1 MNKDDLLLSEAYS
14 RIQNEGTGA
23 RINYMGQGV
32 GAAASNLWQG
42 LKAKGANALAGK
54 HVVDA
59 PTQTA
64 GQAYQAA
71 GGKWLVDDFV
81 KKAQA
86 EITDFYN
93 DAKKMGVDASNFD
106 AIRQTHPEI
115 ADQLQK
121 VTGLLDFL
129 KNGGGQ
135 NPAGQTPA
143 GQTPAGQTPAGQ
155 APAGQAPAG
164 QEDNGKNQENGQAGK
179 FSAPLVGQSPAVK
192 EPSTGGVVQGIPH
205 GVQRTSTAGGTTNT
219 SFSVADPSQ
228 TSPKQVNKLPEEEPV
243 QKAFTPPAQQ
253 DAELVGGEEKPQTQG
268 YADLMGQQDGKKA
281 ESYQSTTPEG
291 QTVSASRSQLGV
303 GNDVGT
309 PTKYSKKSDG
319 WYQGGA
325 KVGDAKAKILDDLW
339 QKQNKGTQESSPKQQ
354 NGGLKT
360 AAQIGA
366 QGGNK
371 TKVNEAFRFW
381 RKF

>member
-1 MNKDDLLLSEAYS
+1 MNKDDLLLSEAYA

-64 GQAYQAA
+64 GQSYQAA

-93 DAKKMGVDASNFD
+93 DAKTMGVDASNID

-129 KNGGGQ
+129 KGGGGQ
-135 NPAGQTPA
+135 TPAGQTPA
-143 GQTPAGQTPAGQ
+143 GQTPAGQTPAVE
-155 APAGQAPAG
+155 APKKDPKSLEASTPSGTG
-164 QEDNGKNQENGQAGK
+164 
-179 FSAPLVGQSPAVK
+179 PLTVQQPKTLATPEQK
-192 EPSTGGVVQGIPH
+192 TGGVVQGIPH
-205 GVQRTSTAGGTTNT
+205 GVQRTSTGGGTTNT
-219 SFSVADPSQ
+219 SFSVANPSQ
-228 TSPKQVNKLPEEEPV
+228 TSLKQVNKLPEEEPV
-243 QKAFTPPAQQ
+243 QKAFTPPAPQ
-253 DAELVGGEEKPQTQG
+253 DAEVVNDKEK
-268 YADLMGQQDGKKA
+268 
-281 ESYQSTTPEG
+281 QSTAGYVNSSEG
-291 QTVSASRSQLGV
+291 QKTLGAPKAPQQPSQKQPEVDDTFTSPKGIKY
-303 GNDVGT
+303 T
-309 PTKYSKKSDG
+309 FQPTKNGDMWVDSKGRINTSIQRNLTSGWLKQQATKS
-319 WYQGGA
+319 
-325 KVGDAKAKILDDLW
+325 
-339 QKQNKGTQESSPKQQ
+339 NKG
-354 NGGLKT
+354 KT
-360 AAQIGA
+360 S
-366 QGGNK
+366 K
-371 TKVNEAFRFW
+371 
-381 RKF
+381 

>member
-1 MNKDDLLLSEAYS
+1 MNKDDLLLSEAYA

-93 DAKKMGVDASNFD
+93 DAKKMGVDASNIE
-106 AIRQTHPEI
+106 AIKKTHPQI

-121 VTGLLDFL
+121 VTGLLDLL

-135 NPAGQTPA
+135 NPQA
-143 GQTPAGQTPAGQ
+143 PAGQ
-155 APAGQAPAG
+155 APAGQAPQAPAGQAPQAPAGQAPQAPATQTPAG

-192 EPSTGGVVQGIPH
+192 EPSTGGAIQGIPH
-205 GVQRTSTAGGTTNT
+205 GINRTATPGGTTNT
-219 SFSVADPSQ
+219 SFSFANPSQ

-253 DAELVGGEEKPQTQG
+253 DAEIVNDKQ
-268 YADLMGQQDGKKA
+268 K
-281 ESYQSTTPEG
+281 QSTAGYVNSSEG
-291 QTVSASRSQLGV
+291 QKTLGAPKAPQQPSQKQPEVDDTFTSPKGIKY
-303 GNDVGT
+303 T
-309 PTKYSKKSDG
+309 FQPTKNGDMWVDSKGRINTSIQRNLTSGWLKQQATKS
-319 WYQGGA
+319 
-325 KVGDAKAKILDDLW
+325 
-339 QKQNKGTQESSPKQQ
+339 NKGKNSK
-354 NGGLKT
+354 
-360 AAQIGA
+360 
-366 QGGNK
+366 
-371 TKVNEAFRFW
+371 
-381 RKF
+381 

>member
-1 MNKDDLLLSEAYS
+1 MNKDDLLLSEAYA

-42 LKAKGANALAGK
+42 LKAKGANALAGR

-86 EITDFYN
+86 EITDFYS
-93 DAKKMGVDASNFD
+93 DAKAMGVDASNIE
-106 AIRQTHPEI
+106 AIKKTHPQI

-129 KNGGGQ
+129 KGGG
-135 NPAGQTPA
+135 
-143 GQTPAGQTPAGQ
+143 GQ
-155 APAGQAPAG
+155 APAGQDQQQAPAG
-164 QEDNGKNQENGQAGK
+164 QDQQQAPATQTPAGQEPQAAAAETPKEEPKSLEASTPSGTGPLAVVKHGAGDGNSNYTNQEKNITPTQ
-179 FSAPLVGQSPAVK
+179 
-192 EPSTGGVVQGIPH
+192 
-205 GVQRTSTAGGTTNT
+205 
-219 SFSVADPSQ
+219 
-228 TSPKQVNKLPEEEPV
+228 EEEPPV
-243 QKAFTPPAQQ
+243 EKAFTPPPVQ
-253 DAELVGGEEKPQTQG
+253 DAELVTQKTGGTPEIARNE
-268 YADLMGQQDGKKA
+268 MEQQFGPSKQA
-281 ESYQSTTPEG
+281 YQSTTPEG
-291 QTVSASRSQLGV
+291 QTVSASRSELGQ
-303 GNDVGT
+303 GNDVGN
-309 PTKYSKKSDG
+309 PNKYTKKADG
-319 WYQGGA
+319 WYQGSA
-325 KVGDAKAKILDDLW
+325 KVGDPKAKILDDLW
-339 QKQNKGTQESSPKQQ
+339 QKQNKGTQQSSPKQS
-354 NGGLKT
+354 GGLKT